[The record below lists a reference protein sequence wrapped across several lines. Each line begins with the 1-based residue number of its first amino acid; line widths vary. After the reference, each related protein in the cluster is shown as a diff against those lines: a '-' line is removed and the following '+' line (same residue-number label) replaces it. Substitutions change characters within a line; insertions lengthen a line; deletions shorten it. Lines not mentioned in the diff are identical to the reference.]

1 MQAQTRRVYNFG
13 PFHLDVGTP
22 LWSDEFDESAKDLLE
37 LEDSISQRVVKALRL
52 NLAKGEHEALIRH
65 QTGDTNAY
73 ESYMKG
79 RYFWNQRSRDGLI
92 KATDYFERAI
102 SEDPNYA
109 LAYADSPIVTLCGL
123 MPGVLRE
130 TKATQKQRQRQSR
143 LW

>member
-22 LWSDEFDESAKDLLE
+22 LWSGEFDESAKDLLE

-109 LAYADSPIVTLCGL
+109 LAYAGL
-123 MPGVLRE
+123 ADCYSLRTNAGSFARDE
-130 TKATQKQRQRQSR
+130 GYAKAKTA
-143 LW
+143 